1 MAIRHVN
8 QMEWP
13 ESHAYRQSC
22 HSATMTGM
30 RNAYLAAAFLVV
42 ALLATSSRA
51 TAQTGSIEFG
61 ARATPSGG
69 LEEPVRGFPFY
80 LLSKSYENISKEADA
95 AIPPPDKNAFIDNL
109 ETSKE
114 LKEWMKKNGWVSLS
128 GEDFLHKLKVADIMD
143 VPEFFK
149 AYMDRNAG
157 DQSADF
163 PRPKAKPSDMVKD
176 PAKFDKLTAE
186 YMEVIRRYI
195 AQNPQTIAGIDL
207 GLSEINPGPKWDAL
221 LGKRAPEIH
230 RRTLDLAQSKYLVAR
245 TVTNLDGQGLLRGI
259 PPGTYWLSTL
269 DVAAVVGDARP
280 RWDVRVTVRPGE
292 TARVALSNVNASPPA
307 AP

>member
-1 MAIRHVN
+1 VIRD
-8 QMEWP
+8 
-13 ESHAYRQSC
+13 
-22 HSATMTGM
+22 
-30 RNAYLAAAFLVV
+30 
-42 ALLATSSRA
+42 
-51 TAQTGSIEFG
+51 
-61 ARATPSGG
+61 
-69 LEEPVRGFPFY
+69 
-80 LLSKSYENISKEADA
+80 SYEDIGKEADA
-95 AIPPPDKNAFIDNL
+95 SIPPPDKNAFIDNL
-109 ETSKE
+109 EVSKE
-114 LKEWMKKNGWVSLS
+114 LKEWMKKSGRISLS
-128 GEDFLHKLKVADIMD
+128 GEDFLHKLKVADIME

-149 AYMDRNAG
+149 AYMDRNSG
-157 DQSADF
+157 DQSVDF
-163 PRPKAKPSDMVKD
+163 PRPKAKPSDIAKD

-195 AQNPQTIAGIDL
+195 AQNPQTIAGMDL

-230 RRTLDLAQSKYLVAR
+230 RRTIDLAQSKYLVAR

-280 RWDVRVTVRPGE
+280 RWDVPVRLRPGD
-292 TARVALSNVNASPPA
+292 TAHVALSNVNAVPPSPPA